1 MIRFLLKWG
10 FILFAVVIAWGVIK
24 GTFWQAYWWMFP

>member
-10 FILFAVVIAWGVIK
+10 FILFAVVTAWGVIR
-24 GTFWQAYWWMFP
+24 GTFGRAYWWMFP